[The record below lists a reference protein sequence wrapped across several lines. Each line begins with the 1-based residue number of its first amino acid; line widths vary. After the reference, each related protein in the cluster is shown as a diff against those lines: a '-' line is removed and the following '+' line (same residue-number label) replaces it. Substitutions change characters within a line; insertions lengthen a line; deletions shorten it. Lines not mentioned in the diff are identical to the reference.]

1 MSSGT
6 SSVSSRRW
14 RTCPV
19 AGRGLRSNSTAQ
31 RSRQPPIE
39 WPLRASSS
47 ARTCRYEVPQSS
59 QTCCRRAGQMLTART
74 RIFCTSA
81 ARCQVEAGRQTR
93 ACGCRRSRMKAVVY
107 ARYGPPEVLR
117 LTDVDTPVPGDGQ
130 VLVKVHAVSVN
141 ASDWE
146 VLRGKPVYSRI
157 GGPFRPRHRILGS
170 DIAGRVASTGPNA
183 TLFGP
188 GDDVFADIFSHMG
201 GFAEYVCVP
210 QAALAPMPAGLTYE
224 QAAALP
230 QAGAIAVQGIRDK
243 GQVQPGQKV
252 LINGG
257 GGGSGMYAVQLAK
270 LDGAEVTGVDNAEKL
285 EFMRSLGADHVI
297 DYARE
302 DFTTSGRGYDLILDL
317 AAYRPAVAY
326 RRSLRPG
333 GRYLYVGGSVAT
345 LLQVLLIGPLIGRA
359 ERKRIRL
366 LAVRLGVQHL
376 DPLVEL
382 SQAGKITTVIDRR
395 VPLSEVP
402 AALRYLG
409 EGHAKGKV
417 VVTVG

>member
-1 MSSGT
+1 
-6 SSVSSRRW
+6 
-14 RTCPV
+14 
-19 AGRGLRSNSTAQ
+19 
-31 RSRQPPIE
+31 
-39 WPLRASSS
+39 
-47 ARTCRYEVPQSS
+47 
-59 QTCCRRAGQMLTART
+59 
-74 RIFCTSA
+74 
-81 ARCQVEAGRQTR
+81 
-93 ACGCRRSRMKAVVY
+93 MKAVVY
-107 ARYGPPEVLR
+107 ARYGPPELLR

-130 VLVKVHAVSVN
+130 VLVKVHAVSLN

-157 GGPFRPRHRILGS
+157 GGPFRPRHHILGS
-170 DIAGRVASTGPNA
+170 DVAGRVASTGRNA
-183 TLFGP
+183 TLFRP

-201 GFAEYVCVP
+201 GLAEYVCVP
-210 QAALAPMPAGLTYE
+210 QTALAPMPAGLTYE

-302 DFTTSGRGYDLILDL
+302 DFTTNGRGYDLILDL
-317 AAYRPAVAY
+317 AAYRPAFAY

-366 LAVRLGVQHL
+366 LAVRLGIQHL

-417 VVTVG
+417 VVTAG